1 MDTIFFGSC
10 LNICAHFQILRKQ
23 INKMDLKEFVNY
35 HRSVIDMTKKLNRL
49 LSTAVFLEFLIFSL
63 LLCVTAFE
71 VVMGDNFVR
80 VMIASI
86 HVSAAFVDLLIY
98 SYGGQRVMDCSMEIC
113 DDCYKLDRNYFLIMI
128 RAHRELKIEA
138 LVFHASLPT
147 FSIVLS
153 RTMSLITLFRSF
165 V

>member
-1 MDTIFFGSC
+1 
-10 LNICAHFQILRKQ
+10 
-23 INKMDLKEFVNY
+23 MDLKEFVNF
-35 HRSVIDMTKKLNRL
+35 HRDLIEMTTKLNKIYSIATFLQFL
-49 LSTAVFLEFLIFSL
+49 LFSL

-71 VVMGDNFVR
+71 VFMGNDFAK
-80 VMIASI
+80 MIIASI
-86 HVSAAFVDLLIY
+86 HVSAVLVDLLIY
-98 SYGGQRVMDCSMEIC
+98 SYGGQSVMDCSKELC
-113 DDCYKLDRNYFLIMI
+113 DDCYKLDMNYTVIMI
-128 RAHRELKIEA
+128 MAHRGLKIES